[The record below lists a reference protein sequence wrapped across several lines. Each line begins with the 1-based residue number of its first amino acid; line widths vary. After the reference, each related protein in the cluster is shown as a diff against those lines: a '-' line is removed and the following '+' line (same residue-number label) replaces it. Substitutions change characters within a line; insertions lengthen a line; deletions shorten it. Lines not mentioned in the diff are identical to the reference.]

1 MARPATGE
9 TPKHNIRVPDPLW
22 EAVTAKAKN
31 EGRTITD
38 VIVAALHRYAATP
51 AKQAEPPEQTL

>member
-1 MARPATGE
+1 MARPATGV

-22 EAVTAKAKN
+22 EAATAKAKS

-38 VIVAALHRYAATP
+38 VIVTALHRYASTP
-51 AKQAEPPEQTL
+51 AKAGEPPTAA